1 MLMKRRG
8 LVFYCKFFPCFSG
21 KQLKKCAGKFFLTQF
36 VVASLLDET
45 ANWTSSAERSR
56 FCEGSRVQ
64 STCVHSLCP
73 GRSWWHSSHISFCL
87 GYPGHRL
94 VLGVGANH
102 ISLWNPATRHF
113 SQTWAF
119 ADFSF
124 VYSVW
129 CEPVIVSKRGLIT
142 QNSPQV
148 DNGNLQ
154 IGHYDIINT
163 EQNYSVATF
172 R

>member
-1 MLMKRRG
+1 
-8 LVFYCKFFPCFSG
+8 
-21 KQLKKCAGKFFLTQF
+21 
-36 VVASLLDET
+36 
-45 ANWTSSAERSR
+45 
-56 FCEGSRVQ
+56 
-64 STCVHSLCP
+64 
-73 GRSWWHSSHISFCL
+73 
-87 GYPGHRL
+87 
-94 VLGVGANH
+94 
-102 ISLWNPATRHF
+102 
-113 SQTWAF
+113 
-119 ADFSF
+119 